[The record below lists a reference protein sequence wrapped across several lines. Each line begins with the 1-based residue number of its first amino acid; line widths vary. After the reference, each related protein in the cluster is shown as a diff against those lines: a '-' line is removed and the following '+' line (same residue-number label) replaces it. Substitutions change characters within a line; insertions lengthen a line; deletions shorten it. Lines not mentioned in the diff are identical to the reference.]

1 MNQLRKSIPFFIRCF
16 LLLSVTLSITLSF
29 SACRRL
35 PIDPNAPRPERKKA
49 DFLIQQLKNNELQ
62 YDWFVAKAKA
72 HFEDK
77 KQSIG
82 FSLQIRQQRDSLTW
96 LTVKKV
102 SVEGARLRLTPEK
115 AEVLNHQDNE
125 YSSISFADFS
135 KRLQLPL
142 SLIDLQQL
150 LVGNPIWL
158 DAVEWKAD
166 VEGSQHRLRG
176 NYRAANTEIQLFLN
190 GSSFRIEKIEAQVGN
205 TNVVALLSDY
215 KTITEN
221 GKSYT
226 PPQKVAL
233 IISQPQ
239 KGETRLEIRYNDISF
254 EAPSNTKFE
263 IPSHYKIINSLNW

>member
-1 MNQLRKSIPFFIRCF
+1 MDRELKRFFIFCG
-16 LLLSVTLSITLSF
+16 LWLSVALSF
-29 SACRRL
+29 SACRRQL
-35 PIDPNAPRPERKKA
+35 IDPNAPRPEREKA

-77 KQSIG
+77 SQSIG

-96 LTVKKV
+96 MTFKKV

-115 AEVLNHQDNE
+115 AEILNHQDNE
-125 YSSISFADFS
+125 YSSLSFEEFS

-142 SLIDLQQL
+142 GLRDLQQL

-158 DAVEWKAD
+158 DSIDWKAD
-166 VEGSQHRLRG
+166 VEGLQHRLRG
-176 NYRAANTEIQLFLN
+176 NYRRANTEIQLFLN
-190 GSSFRIEKIEAQVGN
+190 ATSFRIEKIEAQVGN

-221 GKSYT
+221 EKSYT
-226 PPQKVAL
+226 APEKVEL
-233 IISQPQ
+233 VISQPQ

-254 EAPSNTKFE
+254 EAPSNTRFE